1 MQLEDIK
8 YEKKGGQV
16 FVPLSPNQDA
26 QHSST
31 AAQHST
37 AQQTTLCD
45 RHVTAVCS
53 TVNISLCSTM
63 WHALWTLHTAL
74 CSKHALKTHLNQ
86 VITLR
91 NCFRIRPLSCVK
103 GFLVAFHKWTLE
115 LHKYK
120 DDIKSSTKE
129 NWLPLQSIRSR
140 YIEFWEETV
149 RAPLTSIIGQTS
161 ASPPRKA
168 NVMNRKISRF
178 LWKQS
183 ALHSQIVQMNTH
195 WNTI

>member
-1 MQLEDIK
+1 MCER
-8 YEKKGGQV
+8 V
-16 FVPLSPNQDA
+16 S
-26 QHSST
+26 
-31 AAQHST
+31 
-37 AQQTTLCD
+37 C
-45 RHVTAVCS
+45 C
-53 TVNISLCSTM
+53 IS
-63 WHALWTLHTAL
+63 
-74 CSKHALKTHLNQ
+74 
-86 VITLR
+86 
-91 NCFRIRPLSCVK
+91 
-103 GFLVAFHKWTLE
+103 TLE

-161 ASPPRKA
+161 ASQPRKA

-195 WNTI
+195 